1 MRLPTPAT
9 APRMPAS
16 VRLPGRSPRPGYPG
30 FVVQDKAAALDGTAR
45 GSVRV
50 PDRPSRAGYPGF
62 VLDKAAA
69 LGGAARGSVRGVLT
83 RAGTPSAGRGACRLR
98 VRVSALMLVLAA
110 AGCAQSPADPA
121 GDAAHTAS
129 PSVASAPTSLTG
141 AGEFAKRTT
150 AAIVY
155 DRKFVPKGAQASLT
169 AESADGKTVT
179 SLVVEGLLPDHRYGA
194 HLHVAPCGTHPRD
207 AGAHFQH
214 VAGRADASSEV
225 WLDLKT
231 DGSGAG
237 RATARHDWPL
247 TGPLPQSLVLHA
259 TATAP
264 TAPPAPRVACLT
276 LS

>member
-45 GSVRV
+45 GSVRE
-50 PDRPSRAGYPGF
+50 
-62 VLDKAAA
+62 
-69 LGGAARGSVRGVLT
+69 
-83 RAGTPSAGRGACRLR
+83 AGRLR
-98 VRVSALMLVLAA
+98 GRVSALMLVLAV

-121 GDAAHTAS
+121 GDAAHTAG